1 MTLVDTNVLIDVL
14 SDDPVW
20 FEWSAASLEWRG
32 HFGSMFINEIV
43 FAELS
48 VQMVSAVEL
57 EQALVELNVKLA
69 RTPTQ
74 ALFLAGKAFDRY
86 RASGGIRTGVL
97 PDFFIGAHA
106 EITQWPI
113 LTRDAARYR
122 TYFPDVA
129 LIAPNG

>member
-1 MTLVDTNVLIDVL
+1 MTLIDTNVLIDIL
-14 SDDPVW
+14 SYDPAW

-32 HFGSMFINEIV
+32 RHGSMFINDII

-48 VQMVSAVEL
+48 VRMASAAEV
-57 EQALVELNVKLA
+57 EQALGELNVKLA

-74 ALFLAGKAFDRY
+74 ALFSAGKAYGRY
-86 RASGGIRTGVL
+86 RAAGGSRTGVL

-113 LTRDAARYR
+113 LTRDTGRYR
-122 TYFPDVA
+122 TYFPDVD
-129 LIAPNG
+129 LIAPNL